1 LGRGPEGS
9 LPWTLV
15 SGLDENDDSTLQF
28 RMEPFCS
35 ILSVVELGETDPAAF
50 LDRATS
56 FCNDKLWGT
65 LNAVLF
71 VHPSQLKEG
80 ALASEV
86 EMATRRLRYGA
97 IGINQWSA
105 VAYALGSTPWGGHP
119 SSTLADIQSGR
130 GWAHNTAMLEG
141 IEKCVVRGPLVSPI
155 RPLWSPL
162 HKTCHTA
169 GRALCEFEA
178 EPDVWRLSKLGF
190 SAFRG

>member
-1 LGRGPEGS
+1 MGRLATVIPLAEQAG
-9 LPWTLV
+9 WA
-15 SGLDENDDSTLQF
+15 D
-28 RMEPFCS
+28 EPFRAALKKRLEDF
-35 ILSVVELGETDPAAF
+35 LSADDADAKFGHWFAY
-50 LDRATS
+50 
-56 FCNDKLWGT
+56 DKLWGT

-86 EMATRRLRYGA
+86 ETATRRLRYGA

-141 IEKCVVRGPLVSPI
+141 IEKCVVSGPLVSPM

-178 EPDVWRLSKLGF
+178 EPDLWRLSKLGY
-190 SAFRG
+190 SALRG